1 MRVTSSMY
9 YESLYGSNNS
19 KLNEKLFDVNKQIAS
34 GLKIQYASD
43 DIATFTETMRLD
55 NEITTLGQV
64 KQSTESGYKISNQ
77 SDVILNDFEDSMN
90 RFRTLLI
97 QASNDTNSETSRD
110 AISLELRGL
119 EKHLKN
125 LSNTSI
131 NGQYLFSGSMVDVKP
146 ISDDGT
152 YNGNDVSMNS
162 FLGSNSQQQYNLTGA
177 DLFLGEE
184 IIVQREVTAN
194 VKQVLNNPPLGSADI
209 DGNTTMLEFMGDSPD
224 DTHHFYLRGVQNN
237 GTAFTKQIPMF
248 DTSTMDDL
256 LLEIG
261 YAYGNTGSL
270 DLVNVSLN
278 SNGQIIVE
286 DKLKGSSK
294 LDFHLVGATDFT
306 GTGMAD
312 IATGTNTID
321 DLFAG
326 TTDYITATTTPEL
339 YIKEFINS
347 GLTSATGIAGTEGLI
362 YDRTEFTKDGSI
374 LSSSTP
380 QILKSYN
387 TSIDPHTQ
395 LEKNAFASPSSK
407 ISDVADLQTEILPS
421 TNPATYTLN
430 GTTLKLEGL
439 MTDGI
444 TPYDIEINF
453 NNSTLFTYNG
463 TPNYEIF
470 NMESPRAAT
479 PADSITYQQLMDV
492 VNMAITGNLPVA
504 PFADADEYDTLIK
517 TSNFSGTTS
526 LSYDGKI
533 QFNDLSNSSTKATI
547 ALYDSKSGDFSTTAG
562 SVMSFN
568 SNNALTIRDPKTDF
582 FQTIDEM
589 ITAVENYKNYPDS
602 SSGDMRNIGIQNAIS
617 MMDDLQDHVFRSHS
631 VVGAQSNTLT
641 NSLERTELL
650 EISTMTLRSSVIDT
664 DLAEASLELTQLT
677 LNYEAMLSTVGRVS
691 KLSLVNYL

>member
-470 NMESPRAAT
+470 NMENPRAAT
-479 PADSITYQQLMDV
+479 PADSMTYQQLMDV
-492 VNMAITGNLPVA
+492 VNMAVTGNLPVA

>member
-1 MRVTSSMY
+1 MY

-470 NMESPRAAT
+470 NMENPRAAT
-479 PADSITYQQLMDV
+479 PADSMTYQQLMDV
-492 VNMAITGNLPVA
+492 VNMAVTGNLPVA